1 MRLYQQCFVT
11 VLSLSGNQLQDSS
24 MTVLADA
31 LAHNGCLREL
41 NLSYNSITVFG
52 STLLATALQ
61 HNTHLHLLDLMH
73 NHIGRDGIHPWL
85 GRTLRTN
92 RTLQQLKLSHN
103 NMGDKKAHELLS
115 SLAPP
120 ITTEEDNLKSQIA
133 RRRTA
138 MPSAIPNNLKFRA
151 KKGEGGGFQTISEN
165 PTGELQDEPFNSSL
179 TTLLMSDT
187 GIADEAAHQLAH
199 VLTKN
204 RSLTHLDVS
213 SNNFTNLGNG
223 NIAHGL
229 EQNRSLRLI
238 NYSDNTV
245 SEVAATQLIR
255 SLCKHTTIETA
266 LFQACFQG
274 TSVAST
280 IADWTRSTK
289 SLKTLDLV
297 LRFSD
302 FLKLAAL
309 HSTDL
314 DLFLLSCRA
323 IALWNRQALWNFIKR
338 WLTTAASGS
347 WTW

>member
-1 MRLYQQCFVT
+1 MYGHELAFGFTVVAHASLSMHLYQQCFVT

-31 LAHNGCLREL
+31 LVHNGCLREL

-61 HNTHLHLLDLMH
+61 HNTHLRILDLTH
-73 NHIGRDGIHPWL
+73 NHIGSDGIHPWL
-85 GRTLRTN
+85 GRTLRAN
-92 RTLQQLKLSHN
+92 RTLEQLKLSHN
-103 NMGDKKAHELLS
+103 NMGDKKANELLS

-120 ITTEEDNLKSQIA
+120 ITSEEDHLKSQIA

-138 MPSAIPNNLKFRA
+138 MPSAIPNNMKSRA
-151 KKGEGGGFQTISEN
+151 RKGAGGGFHAIAEN
-165 PTGELQDEPFNSSL
+165 PTGESQEEPFNSSL
-179 TTLLMSDT
+179 TTLLLSDT

-213 SNNFTNLGNG
+213 SNNFSNMGNG

-229 EQNRSLRLI
+229 EQNQSLRFI
-238 NYSDNTV
+238 NYSDNAV

-255 SLCKHTTIETA
+255 SLARHKTLETA

-274 TSVAST
+274 TSVASA

-297 LRFSD
+297 VPCASLG
-302 FLKLAAL
+302 
-309 HSTDL
+309 
-314 DLFLLSCRA
+314 FLLSPLCD
-323 IALWNRQALWNFIKR
+323 
-338 WLTTAASGS
+338 
-347 WTW
+347 